1 MSSYLPMLTDAELG
15 EGRGEAGV
23 GTVATE
29 RGNLPLQ
36 GIDVDAT
43 LTGLIARVALIQTF
57 GNRFDQPLEATYIF
71 PLPDRAAVTEFR
83 MEVGERVVEG
93 VLKERGQARAEYD
106 TAVREGRRASIAEE
120 ERPGVFTMRVGNL
133 LPGERVTVRLVMTGP
148 LPWDDG
154 EATFRF
160 PLVVAP
166 RYIPRAPLDGEP
178 VGAGTEPD
186 TDAVPDASRISP
198 PVLLP
203 GFPNPVDLSIRVR
216 IDPAGLELGAVRSS
230 LHAVVEEE
238 RDGAR
243 VVRVEPG
250 ERANRDFVL
259 RIRTGDGTVATAVAA
274 AQDAEGGLG
283 TFALALLPPAG
294 ADAVHPRD
302 VVFVLDRSG
311 SMAGWKM
318 VAARR
323 AVARM
328 VDSLTGR
335 DRFLV
340 LAFDNLIE
348 SPPELG
354 TGLTVAA
361 DHARFLAVDYLSRLE
376 ARGGTEMAAPLARG
390 LDLLTGTTPDPHP
403 PAPGAPEFHPL
414 VPGAPEP
421 DPPVPGPPNREGSPA
436 GQVEAPVVHTPPRD
450 SVRRDLALVLVTDGQ
465 VGNEDQILRLLAPRL
480 GGVRVYTVGVDTAVN
495 EGFLKRLAGLGG
507 GACELVE
514 SEDRLEEV
522 MDRVHRRIGAPVL
535 TDLELVPAGLDVDRD
550 SLAPRR
556 LPALFAGSPLV
567 VSGRFAGRAAGAVT
581 VRGQDA
587 AGRPWSATVPVTAGD
602 AAALTATWA
611 RAHLRDLEDR
621 YATDQA
627 PDRDLERRIV
637 ETSLRFGVLCRFT
650 AFVAADVQVVNRGGV
665 VHRVLQ
671 PVESP
676 AGWDMLRR
684 VAGAMP
690 MAALNAGGLQ
700 AAPFAGRVAA
710 PRVQRA
716 MLDRRLGN
724 LPGRAGPGRSGRRS
738 GGLPSHP
745 LGGADLTP
753 YRQRAGALATMLERD
768 RSHPRG
774 VPTPGGGPAGTP
786 GEGPG
791 VGTGGGSG
799 AHPGTRRGI
808 GPGIPSSGP
817 GIPSPE
823 GPGGRTGPGGLQG
836 TGDDLVRRLGLVRVG
851 VEALVADLE
860 SVDAVEEEVR
870 PLRELVVELGRRLGP
885 VGAVRM
891 PGWPELERLRELALA
906 VLRAFAAP
914 GDRGPGGPAGPDPWA
929 PAPGFPDPW
938 APAPGGPAPGGP
950 APEPPPPPPAPPEPR
965 DPTFW
970 RR

>member
-1 MSSYLPMLTDAELG
+1 MSSYLPMLTDADLG
-15 EGRGEAGV
+15 EGWGEAGV
-23 GTVATE
+23 GTVATG
-29 RGNLPLQ
+29 RGNLPLL

-43 LTGLIARVALIQTF
+43 LTGLVARVALTQTF

-106 TAVREGRRASIAEE
+106 TAVQEGRRASIAEE

-133 LPGERVTVRLVMTGP
+133 LPGERVTVRLVLTGP

-166 RYIPRAPLDGEP
+166 RYIPGAPLDGEP

-203 GFPNPVDLSIRVR
+203 GFPNPVDLSIKVR
-216 IDPAGLELGAVRSS
+216 IDPAGLDMGPVRSS
-230 LHAVVEEE
+230 LHAVVEEDQ
-238 RDGAR
+238 DGVR

-259 RIRTGDGTVATAVAA
+259 RIRTGDGSVATAVAA
-274 AQDAEGGLG
+274 AEDAEGGEG
-283 TFALALLPPAG
+283 TFALTLLPPAG

-335 DRFLV
+335 DRFLL

-348 SPPELG
+348 TPPEMG
-354 TGLTVAA
+354 AGLQGAG

-376 ARGGTEMAAPLARG
+376 ARGGTEMAAPLARA
-390 LDLLTGTTPDPHP
+390 LEVLTGSGGDRPD
-403 PAPGAPEFHPL
+403 
-414 VPGAPEP
+414 
-421 DPPVPGPPNREGSPA
+421 GP
-436 GQVEAPVVHTPPRD
+436 
-450 SVRRDLALVLVTDGQ
+450 RDLALVLVTDGQ

-480 GGVRVYTVGVDTAVN
+480 GGVRIYTVGVDTAVN

-507 GACELVE
+507 GAFELVE
-514 SEDRLEEV
+514 SEDRLDEV

-535 TDLELVPAGLDVDRD
+535 TDLELVPAGLDVDLD

-567 VSGRFAGRAAGAVT
+567 VSGRFTGRAAGAVT
-581 VRGQDA
+581 VRGRDA
-587 AGRPWSATVPVTAGD
+587 AGQPWSATVEATAGA
-602 AAALTATWA
+602 AAALTPTWA

-621 YATDQA
+621 YATDPA
-627 PDRDLERRIV
+627 PDRELERRIV
-637 ETSLRFGVLCRFT
+637 DTSLRFGVLCRFT
-650 AFVAADVQVVNRGGV
+650 AFVAADVQVVNQGGV

-671 PVESP
+671 PVEAP

-684 VAGAMP
+684 VAASMP
-690 MAALNAGGLQ
+690 MAAVHAGGLQ
-700 AAPFAGRVAA
+700 AAPFAGRAGA
-710 PRVQRA
+710 PRVPRA
-716 MLDRRLGN
+716 MLDRRLGG
-724 LPGRAGPGRSGRRS
+724 LPGRAGLGRSGRRS
-738 GGLPSHP
+738 GGFPTDP

-774 VPTPGGGPAGTP
+774 MPRVP
-786 GEGPG
+786 GEIGTLPGPG
-791 VGTGGGSG
+791 ELGG
-799 AHPGTRRGI
+799 A
-808 GPGIPSSGP
+808 
-817 GIPSPE
+817 
-823 GPGGRTGPGGLQG
+823 GG
-836 TGDDLVRRLGLVRVG
+836 DLGRRLGLVRVG

-870 PLRELVVELGRRLGP
+870 PLRELVAELARRLGP
-885 VGAVRM
+885 VGVVRM
-891 PGWPELERLRELALA
+891 PGPTELEHLRELALDM
-906 VLRAFAAP
+906 LRAFASGGAP
-914 GDRGPGGPAGPDPWA
+914 GPGGPGPWPSGPGVPDPDPPAGPA
-929 PAPGFPDPW
+929 
-938 APAPGGPAPGGP
+938 
-950 APEPPPPPPAPPEPR
+950 EPR
-965 DPTFW
+965 NPNFW

>member
-1 MSSYLPMLTDAELG
+1 MSSYLPMLTDG
-15 EGRGEAGV
+15 EPGAGRDEAGV

-36 GIDVDAT
+36 AIDVDAT
-43 LTGLIARVALIQTF
+43 LTGLLARVALTQTF
-57 GNRFDQPLEATYIF
+57 GNRFDRPLEATYIF

-106 TAVREGRRASIAEE
+106 TAIREGRRASIAEE

-166 RYIPRAPLDGEP
+166 RYIPGSPLDGEP

-216 IDPAGLELGAVRSS
+216 IDPAGLELGPVRSS
-230 LHAVVEEE
+230 LHAVVDEEQ
-238 RDGAR
+238 DGVR

-250 ERANRDFVL
+250 ERADRDFVL
-259 RIRTGDGTVATAVAA
+259 RLRTGDSAVATSVAA
-274 AQDAEGGLG
+274 ATDAEGGQG
-283 TFALALLPPAG
+283 TFALTLLPPAG
-294 ADAVHPRD
+294 TDAVHPRD

-328 VDSLTGR
+328 VDSLTPR

-340 LAFDNLIE
+340 LAFDNLVE
-348 SPPELG
+348 TLPEPEG
-354 TGLTVAA
+354 FEPGAPVGEIGLRAA
-361 DHARFLAVDYLSRLE
+361 DDHARFLAVDHLSRLE
-376 ARGGTEMAAPLARG
+376 ARGGTEMAAPLARA
-390 LDLLTGTTPDPHP
+390 LDVLTQPTPGPHP
-403 PAPGAPEFHPL
+403 P
-414 VPGAPEP
+414 VPGTPEP
-421 DPPVPGPPNREGSPA
+421 HPPVPGPPNREGSPVA
-436 GQVEAPVVHTPPRD
+436 QETVPVVHTPQGGPG
-450 SVRRDLALVLVTDGQ
+450 RDLALVLVTDGQ
-465 VGNEDQILRLLAPRL
+465 VGNEDQILRLLAPRV
-480 GGVRVYTVGVDTAVN
+480 GRVRVYTVGVDTAVN

-514 SEDRLEEV
+514 SEDRLDEV

-535 TDLELVPAGLDVDRD
+535 TDLELVPSGLDVDLER
-550 SLAPRR
+550 LAPRR
-556 LPALFAGSPLV
+556 LPALFAGSPLMV
-567 VSGRFAGRAAGAVT
+567 TGRFVGRPAGAVT
-581 VRGQDA
+581 VRGRDA
-587 AGRPWSATVPVTAGD
+587 AGQPWAATVKATAGD
-602 AAALTATWA
+602 AGALAATWA

-621 YATDQA
+621 YATDPA
-627 PDRDLERRIV
+627 PDRELERRIV

-650 AFVAADVQVVNRGGV
+650 AFVAADVQVVNEGGV

-671 PVESP
+671 PVEAP

-690 MAALNAGGLQ
+690 MAAMHGGGLQ
-700 AAPFAGRVAA
+700 AAPFGGRVAA

-716 MLDRRLGN
+716 MLDRRLGG
-724 LPGRAGPGRSGRRS
+724 LPGRGGPGRPSRRRS
-738 GGLPSHP
+738 GGSPSHP

-753 YRQRAGALATMLERD
+753 YRQRAEALAAMLERD

-774 VPTPGGGPAGTP
+774 VPTV
-786 GEGPG
+786 PG
-791 VGTGGGSG
+791 VGTGPAPAPRGAGPGARVPGGSG
-799 AHPGTRRGI
+799 AHPGT
-808 GPGIPSSGP
+808 
-817 GIPSPE
+817 
-823 GPGGRTGPGGLQG
+823 
-836 TGDDLVRRLGLVRVG
+836 DLVRRLGLVQVG

-870 PLRELVVELGRRLGP
+870 PLRGLAAELRRRLGAG
-885 VGAVRM
+885 V
-891 PGWPELERLRELALA
+891 PGWAEVERLRDLALA
-906 VLRAFAAP
+906 VLRAFAVP
-914 GDRGPGGPAGPDPWA
+914 GSQ
-929 PAPGFPDPW
+929 
-938 APAPGGPAPGGP
+938 APGGPSPRVPAPGVP
-950 APEPPPPPPAPPEPR
+950 APGMPTPGVPVPEPPPAPAQPR
-965 DPTFW
+965 DPGFW

>member
-1 MSSYLPMLTDAELG
+1 MSSYLPMLTDADLG
-15 EGRGEAGV
+15 EGWGEAGV
-23 GTVATE
+23 GTVATG
-29 RGNLPLQ
+29 RGNLPLL
-36 GIDVDAT
+36 GIDVDAA
-43 LTGLIARVALIQTF
+43 LTGLVARVALTQTF
-57 GNRFDQPLEATYIF
+57 GNRFDRPLEATYIF

-106 TAVREGRRASIAEE
+106 SAVREGRRASIAEE

-166 RYIPRAPLDGEP
+166 RYIPGAPLDGEP

-203 GFPNPVDLSIRVR
+203 GFPNPVDLSIKVR
-216 IDPAGLELGAVRSS
+216 IDPAGLDIGPVRSS
-230 LHAVVEEE
+230 LHAVVEEDH
-238 RDGAR
+238 DGVR

-259 RIRTGDGTVATAVAA
+259 RIRTGDGAVATAVAA
-274 AQDAEGGLG
+274 AEDAEGGEG
-283 TFALALLPPAG
+283 TFALTLLPPAG

-328 VDSLTGR
+328 VDSLTPR

-348 SPPELG
+348 TPPGAEGSGGLKPSPPVDRG
-354 TGLTVAA
+354 TGLQAA
-361 DHARFLAVDYLSRLE
+361 GDHARFLAVDYLSRLE
-376 ARGGTEMAAPLARG
+376 ARGGTEMAAPLARA
-390 LDLLTGTTPDPHP
+390 LDLFTEPTSEPRPLI
-403 PAPGAPEFHPL
+403 PE
-414 VPGAPEP
+414 
-421 DPPVPGPPNREGSPA
+421 PPNREGSPA
-436 GQVEAPVVHTPPRD
+436 PEGTVPAVHTPLGGP
-450 SVRRDLALVLVTDGQ
+450 RDLALVLVTDGQ

-480 GGVRVYTVGVDTAVN
+480 GGVRIYTVGVDTAVN

-507 GACELVE
+507 GAFELVE
-514 SEDRLEEV
+514 SEDRLDEV
-522 MDRVHRRIGAPVL
+522 MDRVHRRIGTPVL
-535 TDLELVPAGLDVDRD
+535 TDLELVPAGLDVDLD

-567 VSGRFAGRAAGAVT
+567 VGGRFAGRAAGAVT
-581 VRGQDA
+581 LRGRDA
-587 AGRPWSATVPVTAGD
+587 AGQPWSATVEATAGD

-621 YATDQA
+621 YATDPA
-627 PDRDLERRIV
+627 PDRELERRIV
-637 ETSLRFGVLCRFT
+637 DTSLRFGVLCRFT
-650 AFVAADVQVVNRGGV
+650 AFVAADVQVVNQGGV

-671 PVESP
+671 PVEAP

-684 VAGAMP
+684 VAAAVP
-690 MAALNAGGLQ
+690 MAAVHAGGLQ
-700 AAPFAGRVAA
+700 AAPFAGRTGA

-716 MLDRRLGN
+716 MLDRRLGG
-724 LPGRAGPGRSGRRS
+724 LPGRAGLGRSGRRS
-738 GGLPSHP
+738 GGFPTDP

-774 VPTPGGGPAGTP
+774 VPRVPGSPGAVPGSPGIGTLPGP
-786 GEGPG
+786 GELLGA
-791 VGTGGGSG
+791 GG
-799 AHPGTRRGI
+799 
-808 GPGIPSSGP
+808 
-817 GIPSPE
+817 
-823 GPGGRTGPGGLQG
+823 
-836 TGDDLVRRLGLVRVG
+836 DLGRRLGLVRVG

-870 PLRELVVELGRRLGP
+870 PLRELVAELARRLGP
-885 VGAVRM
+885 VGLVGM
-891 PGWPELERLRELALA
+891 PGPPELERLRDLALA
-906 VLRAFAAP
+906 VLRAFAS
-914 GDRGPGGPAGPDPWA
+914 GGA
-929 PAPGFPDPW
+929 PAPG
-938 APAPGGPAPGGP
+938 APAGPTGP
-950 APEPPPPPPAPPEPR
+950 RNP
-965 DPTFW
+965 DFW

>member
-1 MSSYLPMLTDAELG
+1 MSSYLPMLTDAGPG
-15 EGRGEAGV
+15 EGWGEAGI

-29 RGNLPLQ
+29 RGNLPLL
-36 GIDVDAT
+36 GIDVDAA
-43 LTGLIARVALIQTF
+43 LTGLVARVALTQTF

-166 RYIPRAPLDGEP
+166 RYIPGAPLDGEP

-203 GFPNPVDLSIRVR
+203 GFPNPVDLSIKVR
-216 IDPAGLELGAVRSS
+216 IDPAGLDMGTVRSS

-238 RDGAR
+238 RDGVR

-259 RIRTGDGTVATAVAA
+259 RIRTGDGTVTTAVAA
-274 AQDAEGGLG
+274 AEDAEGGQG
-283 TFALALLPPAG
+283 TFALTLLPPAG
-294 ADAVHPRD
+294 AEAVHPRD

-328 VDSLTGR
+328 VDSLTPR

-348 SPPELG
+348 TPPVPEGLEPG
-354 TGLTVAA
+354 PAAEETGLRVAH
-361 DHARFLAVDYLSRLE
+361 DHARFLTVDYLSRLE
-376 ARGGTEMAAPLARG
+376 ARGGTEMAAPLARA
-390 LDLLTGTTPDPHP
+390 LDLLTQST
-403 PAPGAPEFHPL
+403 
-414 VPGAPEP
+414 PEP
-421 DPPVPGPPNREGSPA
+421 
-436 GQVEAPVVHTPPRD
+436 
-450 SVRRDLALVLVTDGQ
+450 RDLALVLVTDGQ

-480 GGVRVYTVGVDTAVN
+480 GAVRVYTVGVDTAVN

-514 SEDRLEEV
+514 SEDRLDEV

-535 TDLELVPAGLDVDRD
+535 TNLELVPAGLDVDPD
-550 SLAPRR
+550 SLAPRL

-581 VRGQDA
+581 VRGRDA
-587 AGRPWSATVPVTAGD
+587 AGQPWSATVEATAGD
-602 AAALTATWA
+602 DAALTATWA

-621 YATDQA
+621 YATEPA

-650 AFVAADVQVVNRGGV
+650 AFVAADVQVVNQGGV

-671 PVESP
+671 PVEAP

-684 VAGAMP
+684 VAGAVP
-690 MAALNAGGLQ
+690 MAAMHTGGLQ
-700 AAPFAGRVAA
+700 AAPFAGRAGA

-716 MLDRRLGN
+716 MLDRRLGG
-724 LPGRAGPGRSGRRS
+724 LAGRASLRRSGRRS
-738 GGLPSHP
+738 GGFPAEP
-745 LGGADLTP
+745 LGGADLAP

-774 VPTPGGGPAGTP
+774 VPPTPSGGPSGGPGGGPGA
-786 GEGPG
+786 GPG
-791 VGTGGGSG
+791 SGPGRGPGTGGL
-799 AHPGTRRGI
+799 PGT
-808 GPGIPSSGP
+808 
-817 GIPSPE
+817 
-823 GPGGRTGPGGLQG
+823 GG
-836 TGDDLVRRLGLVRVG
+836 DLGRRLGLVRVG

-870 PLRELVVELGRRLGP
+870 PLRELVAQLARRLGP
-885 VGAVRM
+885 VVGVRM
-891 PGWPELERLRELALA
+891 PGRPELERLRDLALA
-906 VLRAFAAP
+906 VLRAFAASGGRDP
-914 GDRGPGGPAGPDPWA
+914 GGPGGPGGPAPWVPDP
-929 PAPGFPDPW
+929 GV
-938 APAPGGPAPGGP
+938 P
-950 APEPPPPPPAPPEPR
+950 APEPPAAPRAPTEPR
-965 DPTFW
+965 DRDFW